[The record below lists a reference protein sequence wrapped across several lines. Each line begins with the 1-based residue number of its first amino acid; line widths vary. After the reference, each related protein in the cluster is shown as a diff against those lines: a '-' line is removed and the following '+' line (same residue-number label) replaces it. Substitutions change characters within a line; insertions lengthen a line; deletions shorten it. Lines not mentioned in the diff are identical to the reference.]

1 MDGTKD
7 DPMPNIDE
15 MTDEELDRLGIDAAL
30 DWQQYCKYV
39 HPGCS
44 VYFFVNGCDCLDCSL
59 TEIAKG
65 YCWCEQ
71 KDREEE

>member
-30 DWQQYCKYV
+30 DWQMYCKLT

-44 VYFFVNGCDCLDCSL
+44 LYFFVNGCDCLDCSL
-59 TEIAKG
+59 TEIAEG
-65 YCWCEQ
+65 YCICEQ
-71 KDREEE
+71 KDRGEE